1 MFGALTSLT
10 GGGGLTGGSAGPS
23 GSGDAGSG
31 MFGSSGG
38 IAPVVVGGFK
48 SDGSAAAGTVPGWFV
63 PAAIGAALF
72 LGWTFLRRR

>member
-1 MFGALTSLT
+1 MFGALQSLT

-31 MFGSSGG
+31 MFGGAGG

-63 PAAIGAALF
+63 PAVIAGGLF
-72 LGWTFLRRR
+72 LGWALLRRR